1 MTQDEKSRVIAS
13 VDRATTPRWTTDPG
27 AIPGEPYEYLDIPIS
42 EEGEIGEAKA
52 VIVEIETPGG
62 SRWDARA
69 FGAKSLGMFETAEQ
83 ARTAAQTY
91 VEQMRASATAVPSF
105 PNPANRRA

>member
-1 MTQDEKSRVIAS
+1 MGTGIKHRKMDQNENRAS
-13 VDRATTPRWTTDPG
+13 RWTTDPG
-27 AIPGEPYEYLDIPIS
+27 AIPGEPYDYLDIPIG

-62 SRWDARA
+62 SRWEARA
-69 FGAKSLGMFETAEQ
+69 FGGRFLGMFETAEQ
-83 ARTAAQTY
+83 ARTAAEAY
-91 VEQMRASATAVPSF
+91 VDKMRTSATAVPSL